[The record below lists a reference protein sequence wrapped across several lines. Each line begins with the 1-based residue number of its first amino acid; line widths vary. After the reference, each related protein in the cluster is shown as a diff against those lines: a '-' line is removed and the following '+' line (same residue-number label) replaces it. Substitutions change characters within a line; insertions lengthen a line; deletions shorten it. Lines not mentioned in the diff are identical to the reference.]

1 MPVSVPGRLTAA
13 LCISKIPREDET
25 SRLAMQLRIDA
36 RREEFVRSRSDM
48 RWTKQLILLH
58 YPGTPVEWLADV
70 HDEIDD
76 VYDEENDE
84 EEEEEE
90 EEKSRVRRGRIVQR
104 NNNRD

>member
-1 MPVSVPGRLTAA
+1 MPVSAPGRLTAS

-58 YPGTPVEWLADV
+58 YPGTPVERLADA
-70 HDEIDD
+70 HDEIDG
-76 VYDEENDE
+76 VYDREND
-84 EEEEEE
+84 EEEEE
-90 EEKSRVRRGRIVQR
+90 EEKSRVRRDRIVQR
-104 NNNRD
+104 NNNRN